1 MTDSETILLHA
12 DDAGVRTLTLNR
24 PHRKNALSPDLVV
37 ALLDAIAAA
46 DADESV
52 RALVVTGA
60 QEEGDPKAAFC
71 AGGDLQGGMM
81 GDGFLQMHEARG
93 RFADLLRAIK
103 NAATPTVAAVNGT
116 ALGGGFGLM
125 LACDLVVCAK
135 GAKLG
140 TPEIKR
146 GLFPMM
152 IARTVYDAMPVHMA
166 NELVLLGENLDA
178 ERAAHLGIINRVT
191 EAADV
196 VSTAKSLAARLANL
210 SPAVMRL
217 GRRAVNHQRE
227 LSTDAALTF
236 LQDQLTLNL
245 QCEDAAEGITA
256 FIERRDPEWKG
267 R

>member
-1 MTDSETILLHA
+1 MSDSDSILLRA
-12 DDAGVRTLTLNR
+12 DNDGVRTLTLNR
-24 PHRKNALSPDLVV
+24 PQRKNALSPDLVL
-37 ALLDAIAAA
+37 ALLDAIGAA
-46 DADESV
+46 DADKSV
-52 RALVVTGA
+52 RALVITGA
-60 QEEGDPKAAFC
+60 QEAGDPKAAFC
-71 AGGDLQGGMM
+71 AGGDLQGGLM
-81 GDGFLQMHEARG
+81 GDGFLEMHEARG
-93 RFADLLRAIK
+93 RFADLLRAMK
-103 NAATPTVAAVNGT
+103 DAATPTVAAVNGT

-152 IARTVYDAMPVHMA
+152 IARTVYAAMPVHLA
-166 NELVLLGENLDA
+166 NELVLLGETLDA
-178 ERAAHLGIINRVT
+178 ERAERLGIINRAT
-191 EAADV
+191 DAADV
-196 VSTAKSLAARLANL
+196 VKEAKSLAARLAAL

-217 GRRAVNHQRE
+217 GRRAVNHQRD
-227 LSTDAALTF
+227 LSADAALTF

-245 QCEDAAEGITA
+245 QCEDAAEGISA